1 MKKLLILITAVGFQ
15 SCVQYQKIG
24 TLTAASTR
32 NVETT
37 ANYVELSRYVDSDK
51 IRGRNYR
58 NIADDNNPLETA
70 INKAVA
76 SVTGGEFMR
85 NVTVYVNGSDVRV
98 IGDVWGLASVYNNT
112 ATAPATAPATATAP
126 AAIPATATAPVNT
139 DIPPAD
145 TTNITY
151 EANEAIYFYHNKVW
165 MDATF
170 DRYMSNKTACRITI
184 IENGRKQQYDGPLNF
199 IRHKYSK

>member
-1 MKKLLILITAVGFQ
+1 MKKLLILIAAIGFQ

-85 NVTVYVNGSDVRV
+85 NVTVYVNGSDIRV

-112 ATAPATAPATATAP
+112 ATAPAPATATAP
-126 AAIPATATAPVNT
+126 AAIPATATAPINT

-145 TTNITY
+145 TTNIAY

-170 DRYMSNKTACRITI
+170 DRYMSNRTACRITI
-184 IENGRKQQYDGPLNF
+184 IENGKKVQYDGPLNF